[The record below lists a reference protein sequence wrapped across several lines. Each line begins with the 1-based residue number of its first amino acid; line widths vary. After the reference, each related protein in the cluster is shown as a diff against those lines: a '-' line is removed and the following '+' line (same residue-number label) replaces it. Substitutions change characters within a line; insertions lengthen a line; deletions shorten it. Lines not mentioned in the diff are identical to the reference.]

1 MKLKIKLLAA
11 LLLSFSYAVAANF
24 VVDGIAYNQL
34 GDNTVEVTRDSYS
47 GSITIPDEVIY
58 QDEPYQVVAI
68 GDSAFFYTGVK
79 QITFGKSIERIGLQA
94 FWRSFYL
101 EKIVVA
107 EDNPIFCSSDGIL
120 FDKSKTEII
129 LFPPMLKNEQL
140 VTQPL
145 ITTYTIPETVQTLAD
160 YSFANTSLNTL
171 DFSASVLHVGKK
183 AFSYSELTG
192 ITIPDNVLD
201 IGANAF
207 EGCFSITTAS
217 LGNGLTAIADSTFKN
232 CRQLSSVTMGTNVET
247 LGTGAFAE
255 CFSLT
260 TITPLPAVK
269 HIEPY
274 AFDECESLVSVE
286 APAVQTIGEG
296 AFTRCES
303 LESVTLG
310 EALDYIGIYAF
321 SYCSMLTELSI
332 PSTVSFIGRY
342 AFQWTGLKSFEWPE
356 SITEIPE
363 GAFYHCTDL
372 SEFEFLPSVTK
383 IGQFAFTFSGL
394 ESVTIPDQITRI
406 ELATFGN
413 CENLTEVNLP
423 HTLTYIGDMAFI
435 RAPITSIVIPATVT
449 TLEPA
454 FQQCD
459 LLDDI
464 YCYIEE
470 PLAIQYNTFSKYSA
484 RLHVLPGC
492 GEDYEDAPVWR
503 DFNIYED
510 LTPMTGIASI
520 QSEDVKG
527 NVYTLSGVN
536 LGKIQHDKLPSGI
549 YIQDGRK
556 IVVK

>member
-1 MKLKIKLLAA
+1 MMKKKIKLLAA

-58 QDEPYQVVAI
+58 QDQPYQVVAI
-68 GDSAFFYTGVK
+68 GDSAFFYTEVTR
-79 QITFGKSIERIGLQA
+79 IAFGKSIERIGLQA

-107 EDNPIFCSSDGIL
+107 EDNPVFCSSDGIL

-145 ITTYTIPETVQTLAD
+145 ITTYTIPETVQALSD
-160 YSFANTSLNTL
+160 YSFANTNLNTL
-171 DFSASVLHVGKK
+171 DFSASVLHVGKQ

-217 LGNGLTAIADSTFKN
+217 LGNGLTAIADSTFWN
-232 CRQLSSVTMGTNVET
+232 CRALSSVTMGTNVET

-255 CFSLT
+255 CFSLA
-260 TITPLPAVK
+260 TIILPAVK
-269 HIEPY
+269 HIGSIVFEL
-274 AFDECESLVSVE
+274 CESLVSVE
-286 APAVQTIGEG
+286 APAVQAIGES
-296 AFTRCES
+296 AFTQCES
-303 LESVTLG
+303 LESVTLS
-310 EALDYIGIYAF
+310 EVLDSIGIYAF
-321 SYCSMLTELSI
+321 DYCPMLTELSI
-332 PSTVSFIGRY
+332 PSTVSFIGHH

-363 GAFYHCTDL
+363 GAFYHCDDL

-383 IGQFAFTFSGL
+383 IGQYAFAFSGL
-394 ESVTIPDQITRI
+394 KSVTIPSQITRI
-406 ELATFGN
+406 EDGTFANCLNLA
-413 CENLTEVNLP
+413 EVNLP

-454 FQQCD
+454 FRECNQ
-459 LLDDI
+459 LNDI

-470 PLAIQYNTFSKYSA
+470 PLPIQSYTFKNYSA
-484 RLHVLPGC
+484 TLHV
-492 GEDYEDAPVWR
+492 R
-503 DFNIYED
+503 
-510 LTPMTGIASI
+510 
-520 QSEDVKG
+520 Q
-527 NVYTLSGVN
+527 
-536 LGKIQHDKLPSGI
+536 
-549 YIQDGRK
+549 GRK
-556 IVVK
+556 DAYMAAYVWKDFSNIVDDLDIKVGV